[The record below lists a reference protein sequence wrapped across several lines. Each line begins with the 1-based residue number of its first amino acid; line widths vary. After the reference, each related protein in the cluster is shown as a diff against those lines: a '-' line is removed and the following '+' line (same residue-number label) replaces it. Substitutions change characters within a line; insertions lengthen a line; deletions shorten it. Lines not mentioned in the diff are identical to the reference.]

1 MTRRPASHQADTISS
16 EHTATPPLTGGP
28 KPAKH
33 EPMLDRCLR
42 PILAGALLAA
52 LALPADAQQRGS
64 GRPDAASPLFAPRP
78 LTTPPPQGP
87 SAVVQLV
94 AVFGGAA
101 TQPVTSGVQWRV
113 FREQAEADGMR
124 QMVGESADATLSLE
138 LPNGDYIVHV
148 AYGLAGA
155 TKRISVNGQD
165 ITDRV
170 PLNAGGL
177 KVAGMLGDQPIA
189 PNRQSL
195 SVFVPDRGN
204 AEAKLVASDL
214 KAGEL
219 LRLPEGTY
227 HVVSTYLD
235 APAAGSNGA
244 GNATNSIVDAD
255 VRVQAGKLT
264 EATLRHR
271 AAVMTL
277 KLVNA
282 AGGEALANT
291 SFTVLTPGGDVI
303 REMIGAF
310 PSLPL
315 AEGEYVVIARRD
327 GKTHQATF
335 TVQSARDRDVEVLAN

>member
-1 MTRRPASHQADTISS
+1 MKTF
-16 EHTATPPLTGGP
+16 
-28 KPAKH
+28 
-33 EPMLDRCLR
+33 
-42 PILAGALLAA
+42 ILSLMIAGLGFAGVAAPA
-52 LALPADAQQRGS
+52 LAQQGAPARAPS
-64 GRPDAASPLFAPRP
+64 RPDSIAPLFAPRS
-78 LTTPPPQGP
+78 LQTPPTLAD
-87 SAVVQLV
+87 SAKLKLTASFGSNTGGRVQ
-94 AVFGGAA
+94 
-101 TQPVTSGVQWRV
+101 SGVTWRV
-113 FREQAEADGMR
+113 FQERAEPDGSHALIAT
-124 QMVGESADATLSLE
+124 SADPELSLD
-138 LPNGDYIVHV
+138 LPNGDYIVHA

-155 TKRISVNGQD
+155 TRRISINGQD

-170 PLNAGGL
+170 ALNAGGL
-177 KVAGMLGDQPIA
+177 KVTGMLGDAVIA
-189 PNRQSL
+189 PNRL
-195 SVFVPDRGN
+195 SVKVYVPDRGN
-204 AEAKLVASDL
+204 AEAKLIASDVH
-214 KAGEL
+214 AGEL

-235 APAAGSNGA
+235 TPTVGTASNTTGV
-244 GNATNSIVDAD
+244 GNATNSIIDAD

-277 KLVNA
+277 KLVNTS
-282 AGGEALANT
+282 GGEALANT